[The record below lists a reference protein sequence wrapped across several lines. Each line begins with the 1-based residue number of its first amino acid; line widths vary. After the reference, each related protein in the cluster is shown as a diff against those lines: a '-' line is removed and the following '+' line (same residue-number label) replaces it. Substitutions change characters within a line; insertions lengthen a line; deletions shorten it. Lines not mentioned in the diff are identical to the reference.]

1 MGETAS
7 INELVERYFR
17 QTSELFGGQLY
28 LDTFRPVA
36 ALDSSGTLED
46 FRAEICDCLKCPLGS
61 TRTKF
66 VFGVGNPDADLV
78 LIGEAPGRDEDLQG
92 EPFVGRAG
100 QLLDKILAAVNRT
113 RNDVYIC
120 NILKCRPPE
129 NRAPHQDE
137 IDLCIPY
144 LERQL
149 RMISPKLIV
158 ALGATA
164 AHALLNVKTP
174 LGQLRSKI
182 WKWQD
187 VNLVATYHP
196 AALLRNASYKRPA
209 WEDFQWID
217 KLMAEA

>member
-7 INELVERYFR
+7 LTELTAKYLR
-17 QTSELFGGQLY
+17 QTADLFGGELY
-28 LDTFRPVA
+28 IDTAPPAVEA
-36 ALDSSGTLED
+36 ESPGTLDD
-46 FRAEICDCLKCPLGS
+46 FRAEICECVKCPLGS

-78 LIGEAPGRDEDLQG
+78 FVGEAPGRDEDLQG

-100 QLLDKILAAVNRT
+100 QLLDKILVAVNRT
-113 RNDVYIC
+113 RDDVYIC

-129 NRAPHQDE
+129 NRTPHQDE
-137 IDLCIPY
+137 IDLCMPY

-149 RMISPKLIV
+149 EMISPKLIV

-164 AHALLNVKTP
+164 AQALLMVKTP
-174 LGQLRSKI
+174 LGKLRSQV
-182 WKWQD
+182 WKWHGMD
-187 VNLVATYHP
+187 LVATYHP
-196 AALLRNASYKRPA
+196 AALLRNASFKRPT

-217 KLMAEA
+217 ELMAEA